1 VAPAACANASSAST
15 ADPQTNEGL
24 DTMNSLTPIPTTTT
38 TEAGRPAPTA
48 TGRATATIAADASRV
63 LRNTYA
69 LLSMTLL
76 FSAAVAAASAAFQ
89 LPAPGVLLTLGGY
102 FGLLFAVYRFK
113 NSGWALPAVFAL
125 TGFMG
130 YSLGPVLARSL
141 ALPGGAQVVAMA
153 LAATGAT
160 FLALSA
166 WVLTTRRDFSFM
178 GGFLF
183 AGMVIALI
191 AGLGAVFLQMPA
203 LGLAVAAMV
212 ALLSA
217 GLILFETSR
226 IVNGGETNYVL
237 ATVGLYVSIF
247 NLFTSLLS
255 LFGFGNSEE

>member
-1 VAPAACANASSAST
+1 
-15 ADPQTNEGL
+15 
-24 DTMNSLTPIPTTTT
+24 MNTLTPIPS
-38 TEAGRPAPTA
+38 TERPEAVYPLTVAAGDAVA
-48 TGRATATIAADASRV
+48 SHVADTHRV

-76 FSAAVAAASAAFQ
+76 FSAVVAAASVAWQ
-89 LPAPGVLLTLGGY
+89 LPAPGLLLTLAGY
-102 FGLLFAVYRFK
+102 FGLLLAVHRFR

-130 YSLGPVLARSL
+130 YSLGPVLARTL
-141 ALPGGAQVVAMA
+141 ALPGGAQVVTLA

-166 WVLTTRRDFSFM
+166 WVLTTRRDLGFM

-183 AGMVIALI
+183 AGMVIALL
-191 AGLGAVFLQMPA
+191 AGLAAVLLQMPA
-203 LGLAVAAMV
+203 LGLAVSAMV

-217 GLILFETSR
+217 GLILYETSR
-226 IVNGGETNYVL
+226 IVTGGETNYVL
-237 ATVGLYVSIF
+237 ATVGLYASVF

-255 LFGFGNSEE
+255 LFGIGGNDE